1 MRASVETNWPSSVS
15 RSNSMPMP
23 TPKPANRYIP
33 PTTDKSQLAVW
44 QRINWMLDE
53 LERINGRLSGLG
65 AGDQARMIQDL
76 RVQIAAV
83 EDAQTQ
89 AQTFVG
95 AGGTSFNATG
105 ASLSASGV
113 GLSISGSTAAGSITV
128 TNAGTFRSAI
138 GLGNLAILNP
148 GTAVPNSGVVAGVG
162 YVQADFQSVINT
174 LNALLGSL
182 RTAGIIAT

>member
-1 MRASVETNWPSSVS
+1 
-15 RSNSMPMP
+15 
-23 TPKPANRYIP
+23 
-33 PTTDKSQLAVW
+33 
-44 QRINWMLDE
+44 MLDE
-53 LERINGRLSGLG
+53 LQRVNDKLSGLG
-65 AGDQARMIQDL
+65 VGDQARMIEGL

-89 AQTFVG
+89 AQTFVA

-105 ASLSASGV
+105 ASLAATGV
-113 GLSISGSTAAGSITV
+113 GLAISGTTGAGSITV
-128 TNAGTFRSAI
+128 TNAGTFRAAI
-138 GLGNLAILNP
+138 GLGALALLGP
-148 GTAVPNSGVVAGVG
+148 GTAVPDSGVVAGVG

>member
-1 MRASVETNWPSSVS
+1 MLN
-15 RSNSMPMP
+15 
-23 TPKPANRYIP
+23 PKVANRYIP
-33 PTTDKSQLAVW
+33 PTTDKAQLAVW

-53 LERINGRLSGLG
+53 LERINGRLEGLG
-65 AGDQARMIQDL
+65 VGDQARVIEGL

-83 EDAQTQ
+83 DDAQTQ

-105 ASLSASGV
+105 TSLNASGV
-113 GLSISGSTAAGSITV
+113 GLAITGTTGSASITV
-128 TNAGTFRSAI
+128 TNAGTFRAAI
-138 GLGNLAILNP
+138 GLGALAVLGP
-148 GTAVPNSGVVAGVG
+148 GVAVPNSAVVAGVA